1 LLVVLDRAYTEEG
14 GRIVLKLPPRLAPY
28 KLAVFPLVSKE
39 ESLKALA
46 KKIYNDAVKAG
57 LTVIYDEDGSIGRR
71 YARVDEIGV
80 PFAVTVDYQSL
91 EDNTVTLRFRDSKE
105 QIRIKSDEVVKWV
118 LSSLSSY

>member
-1 LLVVLDRAYTEEG
+1 
-14 GRIVLKLPPRLAPY
+14 
-28 KLAVFPLVSKE
+28 
-39 ESLKALA
+39 LA

-91 EDNTVTLRFRDSKE
+91 EDNTVTLRFRDSRE